1 MSKAKTLASLVSQGQ
16 ILEDGT
22 IGAAEISDLNT
33 NVRSLFSFTAGS
45 GAYNNSTGV
54 ITIPTNTSQLTN
66 GAGFITGNQSITVSG
81 DATGSGTTTISL
93 TLANSGATA
102 GTYGSATNIPQ
113 IAVDSKGRITS
124 VSNVAVSIPS
134 GSLTFTGD
142 VTGSG
147 STGSSTA
154 LTLANSGV
162 TAGTYGSTTNIP
174 QIAVDSKGRITSVSN
189 VAVSIP
195 SGSLTFTGDVTGS
208 GSTGSSTALTL
219 ANSGVTAGTYGSTT
233 NIPQIAVD
241 SKGRIT
247 SVSNVAVSIPSASIS
262 VTGGDL
268 TLSGTTGTAIT
279 NATLANTAVTAGS
292 YTNANITVD
301 SKGRITAASN
311 GTGGGAGGSRTISYF
326 NAAANQTSFTIVG
339 GYTTN
344 QIDVFRNGVKLQ
356 RTSDYTDTSGTA
368 VVLAVGASDNDLIE
382 VIAYTAIPS
391 IANVY
396 TQTQSDARY
405 VNNQKLFAV
414 NWIFGA

>member
-81 DATGSGTTTISL
+81 DVTGSGTTTISL

-162 TAGTYGSTTNIP
+162 TAGTYGS
-174 QIAVDSKGRITSVSN
+174 A
-189 VAVSIP
+189 
-195 SGSLTFTGDVTGS
+195 
-208 GSTGSSTALTL
+208 
-219 ANSGVTAGTYGSTT
+219 T

-311 GTGGGAGGSRTISYF
+311 GTGGGASGTRTVSYF

-368 VVLAVGASDNDLIE
+368 VVLAVGATDNDLIE
-382 VIAYTAIPS
+382 VIAYTGIPT

-396 TQTQSDARY
+396 TQAQSDARY